1 VKLFPFAVALACTLP
16 FAAAALPFDAVVG
29 IEARGRVDLDG
40 PLPNPALSNLAEA
53 ETATPFTRSVV
64 AVGDAQTGVF
74 EYASSADIGTLA
86 LRVSGEVVNAG
97 ASALFGQGVPILQ
110 AVAEARD
117 VITLSTSRSDAFDV
131 TLQLAVSG
139 TLLEGASSSVGANS
153 LITLFTTGRPQVT
166 DSALYDTSGAISDL
180 LSVTLN
186 VSGPTVV
193 LELTSLLS
201 VNVFGVGAGETAS
214 GDLSNT
220 ALLSLILPSD
230 VSIAG
235 SASGT
240 FGVPISAPEPA
251 SGALLLAAGAGL
263 APALRRRAKPGA
275 RAALSK

>member
-1 VKLFPFAVALACTLP
+1 MRLFPLAVALASILP
-16 FAAAALPFDAVVG
+16 CAGAALPVGATVG

-40 PLPNPALSNLAEA
+40 PLPSPALSNLTEA

-64 AVGDAQTGVF
+64 AVSDSQTGSF
-74 EYASSADIGTLA
+74 DYASSADIGTLA

-110 AVAEARD
+110 AVAEVRD
-117 VITLSTSRSDAFDV
+117 VITLSTSRTDAFDV

-139 TLLEGASSSVGANS
+139 TLLEGASSSVSANS
-153 LITLFTTGRPQVT
+153 LITLFTAGQLQAS
-166 DSALYDTSGAISDL
+166 DSALYNTSGVVSDL

-201 VNVFGVGAGETAS
+201 MNVLGVGAGETAS
-214 GDLSNT
+214 GDLTNT

-230 VSIAG
+230 VSITN

-240 FGVPISAPEPA
+240 FGVPIAVPEPSSA
-251 SGALLLAAGAGL
+251 IWLAGL
-263 APALRRRAKPGA
+263 GLGATGHWRRSRGLAK
-275 RAALSK
+275 